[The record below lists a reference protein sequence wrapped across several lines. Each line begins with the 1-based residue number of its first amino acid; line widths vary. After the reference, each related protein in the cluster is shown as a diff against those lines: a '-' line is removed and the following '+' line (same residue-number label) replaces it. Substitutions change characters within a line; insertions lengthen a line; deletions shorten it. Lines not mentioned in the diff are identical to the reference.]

1 MPEKLG
7 PVLRLGPASESVLWL
22 GPRWALEMGLG
33 SRSVFALK
41 LGPGVKQMTTPEP
54 KSNCELGLGP
64 LEKQEP
70 EGVLEPETASEL
82 DPVVVLVPET
92 GSGLELVP
100 GVMQESVTM
109 SELERGRG
117 GSLFPERGSE
127 METSRQEWVLKLGVR
142 LVLVQKPGLT
152 EVMEPWLV
160 P

>member
-7 PVLRLGPASESVLWL
+7 PVPRLGPASESVLRL

-54 KSNCELGLGP
+54 KSNCELGSGP
-64 LEKQEP
+64 SEQEP
-70 EGVLEPETASEL
+70 EGVLEPEKASEL

-92 GSGLELVP
+92 ASGLELVP

-109 SELERGRG
+109 SELERARG

-127 METSRQEWVLKLGVR
+127 METSRQEWVLKLGAR
-142 LVLVQKPGLT
+142 LVLVQKPGLA